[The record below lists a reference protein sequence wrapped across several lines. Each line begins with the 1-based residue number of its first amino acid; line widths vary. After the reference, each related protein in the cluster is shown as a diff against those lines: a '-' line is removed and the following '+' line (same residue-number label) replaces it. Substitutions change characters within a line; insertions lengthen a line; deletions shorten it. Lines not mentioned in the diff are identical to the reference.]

1 MSEMEEWGEEGFAS
15 FSSSIVKDIYHTLPY
30 IRYPNTLPKYRV
42 GKS

>member
-1 MSEMEEWGEEGFAS
+1 MEGWGEEDFAS

-30 IRYPNTLPKYRV
+30 IRYRNTLPKCRV